1 MTAVAEEVDADVMD
15 DDEAPGSVALWEGD
29 LGTLQEQSRRALL
42 TLLKGPYLSGRD
54 NPRLWTALVADTKAI
69 RSRLN
74 DLFLDL
80 VIDPLEEF
88 AYTVRPERVESGA
101 PNALRTEKMSFID
114 TAMLLVLR
122 QLTLTSDTG
131 ERLIVGKD
139 EVYDALSIYRAG
151 DQVTF
156 RGNLNAAW
164 GRMHAKYRLL
174 HKVEDDRSEV
184 SPMVRYL
191 VDEDR
196 VKSLM
201 ETYAGLTQDNTAE
214 EGGVGDD

>member
-1 MTAVAEEVDADVMD
+1 MIKEEVGEEDVD
-15 DDEAPGSVALWEGD
+15 VGDGAGSVSLWEGD

-54 NPRLWTALVADTKAI
+54 NPRLWTALVADTNAI

-74 DLFLDL
+74 DLYLDL

-88 AYTVRPERVESGA
+88 AYTVRPERAESDA
-101 PNALRTEKMSFID
+101 PNALRTEKMTFID

-131 ERLIVGKD
+131 ERLIVGQD
-139 EVYDALSIYRAG
+139 EVYDALSIYRTA

-164 GRMHAKYRLL
+164 GRMHTKYRLL

-201 ETYAGLTQDNTAE
+201 ETYAGLAQTDLPE
-214 EGGVGDD
+214 VGGAGDD

>member
-1 MTAVAEEVDADVMD
+1 MAEEVVEEADGGDAS
-15 DDEAPGSVALWEGD
+15 GSVGLWEGD

-54 NPRLWTALVADTKAI
+54 NPRLWTALVADTNAI

-74 DLFLDL
+74 DLYLDL
-80 VIDPLEEF
+80 VLDPREEF
-88 AYTVRPERVESGA
+88 AYTVRPERAESGA

-122 QLTLTSDTG
+122 QLTLTSDAG

-139 EVYDALSIYRAG
+139 EVYDALSIYRTA

-201 ETYAGLTQDNTAE
+201 ETYAGLAKTNSSE
-214 EGGVGDD
+214 VGGGEDD

>member
-1 MTAVAEEVDADVMD
+1 MIAVAEEVTEGDTLGLV
-15 DDEAPGSVALWEGD
+15 ELWEGD

-54 NPRLWTALVADTKAI
+54 NPRLWTALVADTNAI

-80 VIDPLEEF
+80 VVDPHEEF
-88 AYTVRPERVESGA
+88 AYTVRPERAENDA

-122 QLTLTSDTG
+122 QLTLTSDTEG
-131 ERLIVGKD
+131 RLIVGKD
-139 EVYDALSIYRAG
+139 EVYDALSIYRTA

-201 ETYAGLTQDNTAE
+201 ETYAGLASSDISET
-214 EGGVGDD
+214 GGAGNE